1 MRQLLLPL
9 ACAFVIFCSLL
20 HAQNAKRLWVLGEN
34 GEIVEYDPFTFAA
47 KQTVKAPPQISKN
60 PQPLHI
66 NRKGQMLIAPDPKN
80 IEATAA
86 LSEAKLWF
94 WNGEKA
100 LSLDRGVTR
109 KSTPAGS
116 NLSVTESVPYPALS
130 ADGEHLFW
138 FANQTTKLKKEDLD
152 LSVNTTFR
160 AWQTDLAGAQREEL
174 ATFAFPKCGCETGVC
189 SETCPEASFWFPDDG
204 VDSFFITTHWIQGQ
218 TDTQYLASFLN
229 QKVAGKWSP
238 KKLSPPVERI
248 LDATENGETLIES
261 IPDAGCCGWDNE
273 SDDQT
278 ILSRNAKSVVL
289 FDERG
294 RYNNPN
300 YDVSFFTSRALL
312 SHDLGSVAMTIA
324 CSAQP
329 GQDIRLADEGQPNP
343 DELARIRKAIADLP
357 AVEVVSATDTTK
369 RIAFIPHATLVGWL
383 NDKEILIVEAHL
395 LVAYEAATGTR
406 RKSGV
411 KVPDETFVLLR

>member
-1 MRQLLLPL
+1 
-9 ACAFVIFCSLL
+9 
-20 HAQNAKRLWVLGEN
+20 
-34 GEIVEYDPFTFAA
+34 
-47 KQTVKAPPQISKN
+47 
-60 PQPLHI
+60 
-66 NRKGQMLIAPDPKN
+66 
-80 IEATAA
+80 
-86 LSEAKLWF
+86 
-94 WNGEKA
+94 
-100 LSLDRGVTR
+100 
-109 KSTPAGS
+109 
-116 NLSVTESVPYPALS
+116 
-130 ADGEHLFW
+130 
-138 FANQTTKLKKEDLD
+138 
-152 LSVNTTFR
+152 
-160 AWQTDLAGAQREEL
+160 
-174 ATFAFPKCGCETGVC
+174 
-189 SETCPEASFWFPDDG
+189 
-204 VDSFFITTHWIQGQ
+204 
-218 TDTQYLASFLN
+218 
-229 QKVAGKWSP
+229 
-238 KKLSPPVERI
+238 
-248 LDATENGETLIES
+248 LIES

-312 SHDLGSVAMTIA
+312 SHDLGSVAMTIV

-357 AVEVVSATDTTK
+357 VVEVVSATDTTK